1 MFINVSDLNGVVA
14 IGDYSISWG
23 NADPINDLPG
33 FFSINLGQMSIE
45 FGDIDQGIPG
55 IYITRYADGDVES
68 TTPIL
73 QLK

>member
-1 MFINVSDLNGVVA
+1 MFINISDLNGV
-14 IGDYSISWG
+14 IGFGDYSISWG

-33 FFSINLGQMSIE
+33 FCSFNFGAASLE
-45 FGDIDQGIPG
+45 FGDIDQGVPG
-55 IYITRYADGDVES
+55 IYFTKYANGDVES